1 MTVLGTTWHKF
12 IKHRYVYRET
22 LPRRFLSSFLSLKK
36 RERRGRKETVKI
48 SSKRTR
54 VGEKKRNE
62 TSPLREKTV
71 VSFFFFFFISHSL
84 DEDCKSCS
92 WTCDERGFARR
103 GFFEKEAGEFFPS
116 LGKYYIFEK
125 VKNC

>member
-36 RERRGRKETVKI
+36 RERKETVKI

-54 VGEKKRNE
+54 VGGKKRNE

-71 VSFFFFFFISHSL
+71 VSFFFFFISHSL

-92 WTCDERGFARR
+92 WTCDDSRVEDFSRR
-103 GFFEKEAGEFFPS
+103 KRANFFPPS
-116 LGKYYIFEK
+116 ENIIFSK
-125 VKNC
+125 K